1 MVNFFAGIAATI
13 VTIPL
18 LGFVLVYIISRII
31 VKNNRKSFFLSVDI
45 TTAFFIIAVH
55 YLLLVI
61 VGKSMLWLILLILFL
76 SILTIMYLSWRK
88 THEIHTTKMIKR
100 FWRFTF
106 LIASFTYFILMVI
119 GLFQRIFTNS
129 IH

>member
-1 MVNFFAGIAATI
+1 MVSFFAGIAATI

-18 LGFVLVYIISRII
+18 LGFILIYFISRAI

-61 VGKSMLWLILLILFL
+61 VGKNMLWLIILLLLL
-76 SILTIMYLSWRK
+76 SILLFAYINWRK
-88 THEIHTTKMIKR
+88 NQEIQTVKTLKR

-106 LIASFTYFILMVI
+106 LLSLCTYFLLLVI
-119 GLFQRIFTNS
+119 GLIQRILTTTIN
-129 IH
+129 

>member
-1 MVNFFAGIAATI
+1 MVSFFAGIAATI
-13 VTIPL
+13 ITIPL

-61 VGKSMLWLILLILFL
+61 AGKSMLWLILLILFL
-76 SILTIMYLSWRK
+76 SILTIVYLSWRK
-88 THEIHTTKMIKR
+88 THEIHTTKTLKR

-106 LIASFTYFILMVI
+106 LIASFTYFILMII
-119 GLFQRIFTNS
+119 GLVQRIFTNS
-129 IH
+129 VH